1 MAEGRPLRDW
11 NKPSPPGWE
20 AGAFLRLPI
29 EFVTNGW
36 YNRKASAGRKGG
48 RGVNVGTRLAAAVCA
63 AALCAGCAGLPGTER
78 ASVEELLRA
87 PRLEGD
93 YGEIQA
99 ALDGWLGQSAQ
110 LRYPLNGELL
120 SPFLM
125 GDFDGDGV
133 QDAAVLYTATD
144 VPNICLAVL
153 QKDDAGAW
161 QVQDAVEGLTDT
173 VDTVRF
179 ARLQEGGADQIV
191 VGYTAQQADSYLAVY
206 AYQDGEIDDILAEP
220 YDQYLVEDITGTGY
234 EDLLVLDTDAQ
245 GASQIKLLT
254 SDREGGFR
262 QAAVMGLSA
271 DRYTGCASLAA
282 GMGAYGGQ
290 YLVLDG
296 WTGVSGANLASVL
309 LRYNEQTQQMEP
321 ARQIGADALYEAS
334 LRNVP
339 DLTSRDLDRDGVVEI
354 PTQPEG
360 AGLINMD
367 QGRRMDFI
375 LWMDYT
381 SAQPR
386 KSFGLL
392 DEELGFY
399 LELPM
404 EWYGILMLTDGPAE
418 DTVELRSQDG
428 EQLYLT
434 VRVTGLADRTS
445 GWTRLG
451 VVSNRLVQAQFGPD
465 AALNDPLYRLSRSFY
480 IL

>member
-1 MAEGRPLRDW
+1 M
-11 NKPSPPGWE
+11 
-20 AGAFLRLPI
+20 
-29 EFVTNGW
+29 
-36 YNRKASAGRKGG
+36 
-48 RGVNVGTRLAAAVCA
+48 NVGTRLAAAVCA

-120 SPFLM
+120 SPFLI

-399 LELPM
+399 LELPI

>member
-1 MAEGRPLRDW
+1 MAEGWPLRDW
-11 NKPSPPGWE
+11 NKSSPPGWE

>member
-1 MAEGRPLRDW
+1 MLA
-11 NKPSPPGWE
+11 
-20 AGAFLRLPI
+20 
-29 EFVTNGW
+29 NG
-36 YNRKASAGRKGG
+36 GGGLKGFE
-48 RGVNVGTRLAAAVCA
+48 RLAAAVCA
-63 AALCAGCAGLPGTER
+63 AALLAGCAGLPGGER
-78 ASVEELLRA
+78 PAVEELLRA
-87 PRLEGD
+87 PRLEGE

-99 ALDGWLGQSAQ
+99 ALDSWLGQSAQ
-110 LRYPLNGELL
+110 LRYPLNGDLL

-125 GDFDGDGV
+125 SDFDGDGV
-133 QDAAVLYTATD
+133 QDAAVLYTAADAT
-144 VPNICLAVL
+144 NICLAVL
-153 QKDDAGAW
+153 QKDGEGLW

-179 ARLQEGGADQIV
+179 ARLQEGGANQII

-206 AYQDGEIDDILAEP
+206 AYQDGRIADILAEP
-220 YDQYLVEDITGTGY
+220 CDQYLIEDITGTGY
-234 EDLLVLDTDAQ
+234 EDLIVMDTDAQ
-245 GASQIKLLT
+245 GAAQIKLLT

-262 QAAVMGLSA
+262 QAAVTGLSA
-271 DRYTGCASLAA
+271 AHYSGCASLAA

-296 WTGVSGANLASVL
+296 WTGVSGSNLASVL

-321 ARQIGADALYEAS
+321 ARQIAADALYEAS

-339 DLTSRDLDRDGVVEI
+339 NLTSRDLDRDGVVEI

-392 DEELGFY
+392 DEELSFY

-404 EWYGILMLTDGPAE
+404 EWYGALVLTDGPEE
-418 DTVELRSQDG
+418 DTVELRRQDDG
-428 EQLYLT
+428 ALYLT
-434 VRVTGLADRTS
+434 VRVTGIADRS
-445 GWTRLG
+445 PGWTRLG
-451 VVSNRLVQAQFGPD
+451 VVSNRLVQAQLGPD
-465 AALNDPLYRLSRSFY
+465 AQIADQLYRLSRSFY

>member
-1 MAEGRPLRDW
+1 MAEGWPLRDW
-11 NKPSPPGWE
+11 NKLPPPGWE

-36 YNRKASAGRKGG
+36 YNRKASAGRKGE

-271 DRYTGCASLAA
+271 DRYTGCASLVA

>member
-1 MAEGRPLRDW
+1 MAEGRPLHDW

-48 RGVNVGTRLAAAVCA
+48 HGVNVGTRLAAVVCA

>member
-1 MAEGRPLRDW
+1 M
-11 NKPSPPGWE
+11 
-20 AGAFLRLPI
+20 
-29 EFVTNGW
+29 
-36 YNRKASAGRKGG
+36 
-48 RGVNVGTRLAAAVCA
+48 NVGTRLAAAVCA

-153 QKDDAGAW
+153 QKDGAGAW

>member
-1 MAEGRPLRDW
+1 MDGT
-11 NKPSPPGWE
+11 
-20 AGAFLRLPI
+20 I
-29 EFVTNGW
+29 EKQVL
-36 YNRKASAGRKGG
+36 AGRGE

-399 LELPM
+399 LELPI

>member
-1 MAEGRPLRDW
+1 M
-11 NKPSPPGWE
+11 
-20 AGAFLRLPI
+20 
-29 EFVTNGW
+29 
-36 YNRKASAGRKGG
+36 
-48 RGVNVGTRLAAAVCA
+48 NVGTRLAAAVCA

>member
-1 MAEGRPLRDW
+1 MTR
-11 NKPSPPGWE
+11 PSPPGWE

-36 YNRKASAGRKGG
+36 YNRKASAGRKGE

>member
-1 MAEGRPLRDW
+1 M
-11 NKPSPPGWE
+11 K
-20 AGAFLRLPI
+20 LP
-29 EFVTNGW
+29 
-36 YNRKASAGRKGG
+36 K
-48 RGVNVGTRLAAAVCA
+48 RLAAAVCA
-63 AALCAGCAGLPGTER
+63 AALLAGCALPGTER
-78 ASVEELLRA
+78 AGVEELLRA

-93 YGEIQA
+93 YGEIQS
-99 ALDGWLGQSAQ
+99 ALNQWLEESAQ
-110 LRYPLNGELL
+110 LKYPMNGELL

-125 GDFDGDGV
+125 SDFDGDGQ
-133 QDAAVLYTATD
+133 QDAAVLYSTADT
-144 VPNICLAVL
+144 PNICLAVL
-153 QKDDAGAW
+153 QKDAEGVW
-161 QVQDAVEGLTDT
+161 QVQDAVEGLTET

-179 ARLQEGGADQIV
+179 ARLQEGGANQIV
-191 VGYTAQQADSYLAVY
+191 VGYNASQEVSYLAVY
-206 AYQDGEIDDILAEP
+206 AYTEGRIQAILAEP
-220 YDQYLVEDITGTGY
+220 YDQYLIEDITGTGY
-234 EDLLVLDTDAQ
+234 EDLVLMGTDEQ
-245 GASQIKLLT
+245 GADQIKLLI

-262 QAAVMGLSA
+262 QASVMGLSP
-271 DRYTGCASLAA
+271 DKFTGCASLAA

-296 WTGVSGANLASVL
+296 WTGVSGSNLASVL
-309 LRYNEQTQQMEP
+309 LRYNELTQQMEP

-360 AGLINMD
+360 AGLINMS

-386 KSFGLL
+386 KSFGIL

-404 EWYGILMLTDGPAE
+404 EWYGSLMLTDGASGRDE
-418 DTVELRSQDG
+418 VELRSQDG
-428 EQLYLT
+428 QQLYFTLRIT
-434 VRVTGLADRTS
+434 SLSDRTA

-451 VVSNRLVQAQFGPD
+451 VVSNHLVQAQFGPD
-465 AALNDPLYRLSRSFY
+465 TAVADPLYRLSRSFY
-480 IL
+480 LL

>member
-1 MAEGRPLRDW
+1 MAEGWPLRDW
-11 NKPSPPGWE
+11 NKLPPPGWE

>member
-1 MAEGRPLRDW
+1 MAEGWPLRDW
-11 NKPSPPGWE
+11 NKLPPPGWE
-20 AGAFLRLPI
+20 AGAFLRLSI

-36 YNRKASAGRKGG
+36 YNRKASAGRKGE

>member
-1 MAEGRPLRDW
+1 M
-11 NKPSPPGWE
+11 KGWV
-20 AGAFLRLPI
+20 RL
-29 EFVTNGW
+29 T
-36 YNRKASAGRKGG
+36 
-48 RGVNVGTRLAAAVCA
+48 AAVCA
-63 AALCAGCAGLPGTER
+63 AALCAGCALPGAER

-99 ALDGWLGQSAQ
+99 ALDSWLGQSAQ
-110 LRYPLNGELL
+110 LRYPLNGDLL

-125 GDFDGDGV
+125 SDFDGDGV
-133 QDAAVLYTATD
+133 QDAAVLYTAAD

-153 QKDDAGAW
+153 QKDGEGAW

-173 VDTVRF
+173 VDAVQF
-179 ARLQEGGADQIV
+179 ARLQEGGANQIL

-206 AYQDGEIDDILAEP
+206 AYQDGAIEDILAEP
-220 YDQYLVEDITGTGY
+220 YDQYLIEDITGTGY
-234 EDLLVLDTDAQ
+234 EDLLVMDTDAE

-271 DRYTGCASLAA
+271 DRFTGCASLAA

-296 WTGVSGANLASVL
+296 WTGVSGTNLASVL
-309 LRYNEQTQQMEP
+309 LRYNEKTQQMEP

-404 EWYGILMLTDGPAE
+404 EWYGTLMLTDGPEE
-418 DTVELRSQDG
+418 DSVELRSQDG

-434 VRVTGLADRTS
+434 VRVTSIADRTS

-451 VVSNRLVQAQFGPD
+451 VVSNRLVQAQFGPGVQLMD
-465 AALNDPLYRLSRSFY
+465 QLYRLSRSLY
-480 IL
+480 M

>member
-1 MAEGRPLRDW
+1 MKVRA
-11 NKPSPPGWE
+11 
-20 AGAFLRLPI
+20 
-29 EFVTNGW
+29 
-36 YNRKASAGRKGG
+36 
-48 RGVNVGTRLAAAVCA
+48 RLAAALA
-63 AALCAGCAGLPGTER
+63 AALLLAGCAMPWAER
-78 ASVEELLRA
+78 VSVEELLRA
-87 PRLEGD
+87 PQLEGD
-93 YGEIQA
+93 YGELQS
-99 ALDGWLGQSAQ
+99 ALNEWLGENAQ
-110 LRYPLNGELL
+110 LKYPLNGDLL

-125 GDFDGDGV
+125 SDFDGDGV
-133 QDAAVLYTATD
+133 QDAAILYTAADTT
-144 VPNICLAVL
+144 NICLAVL
-153 QKDDAGAW
+153 QRDEAGAW
-161 QVQDAVEGLTDT
+161 QVQDAAEGLTDT

-179 ARLQEGGADQIV
+179 ARLQEGGANQII
-191 VGYTAQQADSYLAVY
+191 VGYTASQEDNYLAVY
-206 AYQDGEIDDILAEP
+206 AYVDGAIEAILAEP
-220 YDQYLVEDITGTGY
+220 YDQYLIEDITGSGY
-234 EDLLVLDTDAQ
+234 EDLVLMGTDEQ
-245 GASQIKLLT
+245 GAAQIKLLI

-271 DRYTGCASLAA
+271 DKFTGCASLAA

-296 WTGVSGANLASVL
+296 WTGVSGTNLASVL

-360 AGLINMD
+360 AGLINMS

-386 KSFGLL
+386 KSFGIL
-392 DEELGFY
+392 DEELSFY

-404 EWYGILMLTDGPAE
+404 EWYGSLMLTGGAEE

-428 EQLYLT
+428 ETLYMT
-434 VRVTGLADRTS
+434 VRVTGISDRTA

-451 VVSNRLVQAQFGPD
+451 VVSGRLVQAKFGD
-465 AALNDPLYRLSRSFY
+465 DVEIADQLYRLSRSFY
-480 IL
+480 TL

>member
-1 MAEGRPLRDW
+1 MAEGWPLHDW
-11 NKPSPPGWE
+11 NKLPPPGWE

-93 YGEIQA
+93 YGEIQT

>member
-1 MAEGRPLRDW
+1 M
-11 NKPSPPGWE
+11 KGW
-20 AGAFLRLPI
+20 I
-29 EFVTNGW
+29 
-36 YNRKASAGRKGG
+36 
-48 RGVNVGTRLAAAVCA
+48 RLAAAVCA
-63 AALCAGCAGLPGTER
+63 AALCAGCTLPGAER
-78 ASVEELLRA
+78 TSVEELLRA

-125 GDFDGDGV
+125 SDFDGDGV
-133 QDAAVLYTATD
+133 QDAAVLYTAAD

-153 QKDDAGAW
+153 QKDAEGLW

-179 ARLQEGGADQIV
+179 ARLQEGGANQIL

-206 AYQDGEIDDILAEP
+206 AYQEGKIEAILAEP
-220 YDQYLVEDITGTGY
+220 YDQYLIENITGTGY
-234 EDLLVLDTDAQ
+234 EDLVVMDTDAE
-245 GASQIKLLT
+245 GASRIKLLT
-254 SDREGGFR
+254 SDREGSFR

-271 DRYTGCASLAA
+271 DRFTGCASLAA

-296 WTGVSGANLASVL
+296 WTGVTGSNLASVL
-309 LRYNEQTQQMEP
+309 LRYNEKTQKMEP

-404 EWYGILMLTDGPAE
+404 EWYGILMLTDGPEE

-428 EQLYLT
+428 SRLYLT
-434 VRVTGLADRTS
+434 VRVTSIADRTP

-451 VVSNRLVQAQFGPD
+451 VVSSRLVQAQFGPD
-465 AALNDPLYRLSRSFY
+465 VQLMDQLYRLSRSFY

>member
-1 MAEGRPLRDW
+1 M
-11 NKPSPPGWE
+11 
-20 AGAFLRLPI
+20 
-29 EFVTNGW
+29 
-36 YNRKASAGRKGG
+36 KAWM
-48 RGVNVGTRLAAAVCA
+48 RLAGAVCA
-63 AALCAGCAGLPGTER
+63 AALCAGCALPGAER

-93 YGEIQA
+93 YGEIQT

-125 GDFDGDGV
+125 SDFDGDGV
-133 QDAAVLYTATD
+133 QDAAVLYTVAETT
-144 VPNICLAVL
+144 NICLAVL
-153 QKDDAGAW
+153 QKDDAGVW
-161 QVQDAVEGLTDT
+161 QVQDAVEGLTET

-179 ARLQEGGADQIV
+179 ARLQEGGANQIV
-191 VGYTAQQADSYLAVY
+191 VGYTAQQADNYLAVY
-206 AYQDGEIDDILAEP
+206 AYEEGGIEAILAEP
-220 YDQYLVEDITGTGY
+220 CGQYIIEDITGTGY
-234 EDLLVLDTDAQ
+234 EDLVVMDTDET
-245 GASQIKLLT
+245 GAAQIKLLT
-254 SDREGGFR
+254 ADRENGGFR
-262 QAAVMGLSA
+262 QAAVLGLSP
-271 DRYTGCASLAA
+271 DRFTGCASLAA

-309 LRYNEQTQQMEP
+309 LRYNEKNQQMEP
-321 ARQIGADALYEAS
+321 ARQIGADELYEAS
-334 LRNVP
+334 LRYVP

-354 PTQPEG
+354 PTQPEE
-360 AGLINMD
+360 AGLINMG
-367 QGRRMDFI
+367 QSRRMDFI

-386 KSFGLL
+386 KSFGIL

-404 EWYGILMLTDGPAE
+404 EWYGSLMLTDGE
-418 DTVELRSQDG
+418 EENEVRLCSRDG
-428 EQLYLT
+428 QQLYLRLHIT
-434 VRVTGLADRTS
+434 DVSDRRA

-451 VVSNRLVQAQFGPD
+451 VVSGRLVQAQFGPD
-465 AALNDPLYRLSRSFY
+465 AAIADPLYRLSRSVY

>member
-1 MAEGRPLRDW
+1 M
-11 NKPSPPGWE
+11 
-20 AGAFLRLPI
+20 
-29 EFVTNGW
+29 
-36 YNRKASAGRKGG
+36 
-48 RGVNVGTRLAAAVCA
+48 
-63 AALCAGCAGLPGTER
+63 PGTER

>member
-1 MAEGRPLRDW
+1 M
-11 NKPSPPGWE
+11 
-20 AGAFLRLPI
+20 
-29 EFVTNGW
+29 
-36 YNRKASAGRKGG
+36 
-48 RGVNVGTRLAAAVCA
+48 NVGTRLAAAVCA

-110 LRYPLNGELL
+110 LRYPRNGELL

>member
-1 MAEGRPLRDW
+1 M
-11 NKPSPPGWE
+11 
-20 AGAFLRLPI
+20 
-29 EFVTNGW
+29 
-36 YNRKASAGRKGG
+36 
-48 RGVNVGTRLAAAVCA
+48 NVGTRLAAAVCA

-399 LELPM
+399 LELPI

>member
-1 MAEGRPLRDW
+1 MAEGWPLRDW
-11 NKPSPPGWE
+11 NKLPPPGWE

-36 YNRKASAGRKGG
+36 YNRKASAGRKGE

>member
-1 MAEGRPLRDW
+1 MAEGWPLRDW
-11 NKPSPPGWE
+11 NKLPPPGWE

-321 ARQIGADALYEAS
+321 ARQIGADAL
-334 LRNVP
+334 
-339 DLTSRDLDRDGVVEI
+339 
-354 PTQPEG
+354 
-360 AGLINMD
+360 
-367 QGRRMDFI
+367 
-375 LWMDYT
+375 
-381 SAQPR
+381 
-386 KSFGLL
+386 
-392 DEELGFY
+392 
-399 LELPM
+399 
-404 EWYGILMLTDGPAE
+404 
-418 DTVELRSQDG
+418 
-428 EQLYLT
+428 
-434 VRVTGLADRTS
+434 
-445 GWTRLG
+445 
-451 VVSNRLVQAQFGPD
+451 
-465 AALNDPLYRLSRSFY
+465 
-480 IL
+480 

>member
-1 MAEGRPLRDW
+1 M
-11 NKPSPPGWE
+11 KGW
-20 AGAFLRLPI
+20 
-29 EFVTNGW
+29 V
-36 YNRKASAGRKGG
+36 
-48 RGVNVGTRLAAAVCA
+48 RLAAAVCA
-63 AALCAGCAGLPGTER
+63 AALCAGCALPGAER

-125 GDFDGDGV
+125 SDFDGDGV
-133 QDAAVLYTATD
+133 QDAAVLYTAAD

-153 QKDDAGAW
+153 QKDAEGLW

-179 ARLQEGGADQIV
+179 ARLQEGGANQIL
-191 VGYTAQQADSYLAVY
+191 VGYNRPAGRQLSGGLRLPG
-206 AYQDGEIDDILAEP
+206 GEDRGHPGRALRPIP
-220 YDQYLVEDITGTGY
+220 
-234 EDLLVLDTDAQ
+234 
-245 GASQIKLLT
+245 
-254 SDREGGFR
+254 DREHHRHRLRGPGGHGHRRRGGLPDQAADLGPEGSFR

-271 DRYTGCASLAA
+271 DRFTGCASLAA

-296 WTGVSGANLASVL
+296 WTGVTGSNLASVL
-309 LRYNEQTQQMEP
+309 LRYNEKTQKMEP

-386 KSFGLL
+386 KS
-392 DEELGFY
+392 
-399 LELPM
+399 
-404 EWYGILMLTDGPAE
+404 
-418 DTVELRSQDG
+418 
-428 EQLYLT
+428 
-434 VRVTGLADRTS
+434 LAC
-445 GWTRLG
+445 WTRSWAFIWSCPWNG
-451 VVSNRLVQAQFGPD
+451 TAS
-465 AALNDPLYRLSRSFY
+465 
-480 IL
+480 

>member
-1 MAEGRPLRDW
+1 MTR
-11 NKPSPPGWE
+11 PSPPGWE

>member
-1 MAEGRPLRDW
+1 M
-11 NKPSPPGWE
+11 PG
-20 AGAFLRLPI
+20 A
-29 EFVTNGW
+29 
-36 YNRKASAGRKGG
+36 
-48 RGVNVGTRLAAAVCA
+48 
-63 AALCAGCAGLPGTER
+63 ER

-99 ALDGWLGQSAQ
+99 ALDSWLGQSAQ
-110 LRYPLNGELL
+110 LRYPLNGDLL

-125 GDFDGDGV
+125 SDFDGDGV
-133 QDAAVLYTATD
+133 QDAAVLYTAAD

-153 QKDDAGAW
+153 QKDGEGAW

-173 VDTVRF
+173 VDAVQF
-179 ARLQEGGADQIV
+179 ARLQEGGANQIL

-206 AYQDGEIDDILAEP
+206 AYQDGAIEDILAEP
-220 YDQYLVEDITGTGY
+220 YDQYLIEDITGTGY
-234 EDLLVLDTDAQ
+234 EDLLVMDTDAE

-271 DRYTGCASLAA
+271 DRFTGCASLAA

-296 WTGVSGANLASVL
+296 WTGVSGTNLASVL
-309 LRYNEQTQQMEP
+309 LRYNEKTQQMEP

-404 EWYGILMLTDGPAE
+404 EWYGTLMLTDGPEE
-418 DTVELRSQDG
+418 DSVELRSQDG

-434 VRVTGLADRTS
+434 VRVTSIADRTS

-451 VVSNRLVQAQFGPD
+451 VVSNRLVQAQFGPGVQLMD
-465 AALNDPLYRLSRSFY
+465 QLYRLSRSLY

>member
-1 MAEGRPLRDW
+1 M
-11 NKPSPPGWE
+11 
-20 AGAFLRLPI
+20 
-29 EFVTNGW
+29 
-36 YNRKASAGRKGG
+36 
-48 RGVNVGTRLAAAVCA
+48 NVGTRLAAAVCA

-206 AYQDGEIDDILAEP
+206 ASQDGEIDDILAEP

>member
-1 MAEGRPLRDW
+1 MKIW
-11 NKPSPPGWE
+11 TK
-20 AGAFLRLPI
+20 
-29 EFVTNGW
+29 
-36 YNRKASAGRKGG
+36 
-48 RGVNVGTRLAAAVCA
+48 LAAL
-63 AALCAGCAGLPGTER
+63 LCAVLLLAGCTLPGQEGTT
-78 ASVEELLRA
+78 VEELLRA

-99 ALDGWLGQSAQ
+99 ALDSWLGQSAQ
-110 LRYPLNGELL
+110 LKYPLNGDLL

-125 GDFDGDGV
+125 SDFDGDGV
-133 QDAAVLYTATD
+133 QDAAVLYTVTD
-144 VPNICLAVL
+144 TPNIYMALL

-161 QVQDAVEGLTDT
+161 QVRDSIEGLTET

-179 ARLQEGGADQIV
+179 ARLQEGGANQII
-191 VGYTAQQADSYLAVY
+191 VGYTAQQEDNYLAVY
-206 AYQDGEIDDILAEP
+206 AYQKGKLEAIFAEP
-220 YDQYLVEDITGTGY
+220 YDQYIVEDITGTGY
-234 EDLLVLDTDAQ
+234 EDLILLGTDEEGTA
-245 GASQIKLLT
+245 QIKLLS

-271 DRYTGCASLAA
+271 DKFTGCASLAA

-296 WTGVSGANLASVL
+296 WTGVSGTNLASVL
-309 LRYNEQTQQMEP
+309 LRYNEQSQQMEP
-321 ARQIGADALYEAS
+321 ARQISADDLYEAS

-339 DLTSRDLDRDGVVEI
+339 DLVSQDLDKDGVVEI

-360 AGLINMD
+360 AGLINLS

-386 KSFGLL
+386 KSFGIL

-399 LELPM
+399 IELPM
-404 EWYGILMLTDGPAE
+404 EWYGSLLLTDGPE
-418 DTVELRSQDG
+418 ENQVELRSQDG
-428 EQLYLT
+428 QALYMTIRITELS
-434 VRVTGLADRTS
+434 DRS
-445 GWTRLG
+445 SDWTRLG
-451 VVSNRLVQAQFGPD
+451 VVSNRLIQAQFGPD
-465 AALNDPLYRLSRSFY
+465 VVVSDSLYRLSRSFY

>member
-1 MAEGRPLRDW
+1 MAEGWPLHDW
-11 NKPSPPGWE
+11 NKLPPPGWE

>member
-1 MAEGRPLRDW
+1 MTRP
-11 NKPSPPGWE
+11 PPPGWE

>member
-1 MAEGRPLRDW
+1 M
-11 NKPSPPGWE
+11 
-20 AGAFLRLPI
+20 
-29 EFVTNGW
+29 
-36 YNRKASAGRKGG
+36 KALAK
-48 RGVNVGTRLAAAVCA
+48 LAALVCA
-63 AALCAGCAGLPGTER
+63 AALLAGCALPGQER
-78 ASVEELLRA
+78 TTVEELLRA

-93 YGEIQA
+93 YGEIQT
-99 ALDGWLGQSAQ
+99 ALDSWLGQSAQ
-110 LRYPLNGELL
+110 LKYPLNGDLL

-125 GDFDGDGV
+125 SDFDGDGV
-133 QDAAVLYTATD
+133 QDAAVLYTVVET
-144 VPNICLAVL
+144 PNICLAIL
-153 QKDDAGAW
+153 QKDEAGAW
-161 QVQDAVEGLTDT
+161 QVRDAIEGLTET

-179 ARLQEGGADQIV
+179 ARLQEGGVNQII
-191 VGYTAQQADSYLAVY
+191 VGYTAQQEDNYLAVY
-206 AYQDGEIDDILAEP
+206 DYQDGEIDAIFAEP
-220 YDQYLVEDITGTGY
+220 YDQYIIEDITGTGY
-234 EDLLVLDTDAQ
+234 EDLILLGTDEQ
-245 GASQIKLLT
+245 GTAQIKLLS

-262 QAAVMGLSA
+262 QAVVTGLSA
-271 DRYTGCASLAA
+271 DKFTGCASLAA

-296 WTGVSGANLASVL
+296 WTGVSGTNLASVL

-339 DLTSRDLDRDGVVEI
+339 DLTSRDLDKDGVVEI

-360 AGLINMD
+360 AGLINMS

-386 KSFGLL
+386 KSFGIL
-392 DEELGFY
+392 DEELSFY

-404 EWYGILMLTDGPAE
+404 EWYGNLMLTDGPE
-418 DTVELRSQDG
+418 ENQVELRSQDG
-428 EQLYLT
+428 QQLYLT
-434 VRVTGLADRTS
+434 VRITDRSDRTS
-445 GWTRLG
+445 DWTRLG

-465 AALNDPLYRLSRSFY
+465 VVVADQLYRLSRSFY